1 MNHCIV
7 TGNLGN
13 DPKSFFTPD
22 GYPIASFDI
31 AIRSGKDKTCW
42 IKIATF
48 DKVAELAMKHLHKG
62 ARVGVAGRLDQNK
75 WTGEDNLPKM
85 TYRIIANQ
93 IEFIKTDGRGF
104 EKDQQ
109 PEDASAQ
116 HDPDVPF

>member
-7 TGNLGN
+7 TGNVGN

-31 AIRSGKDKTCW
+31 AIRSGKDKTSW

-48 DKVAELAMKHLHKG
+48 DKLAELAMKHLHKG
-62 ARVGVAGRLDQNK
+62 ARIGVVGRLDQNK
-75 WTGEDNLPKM
+75 WTGDDGQQRSSFRLL
-85 TYRIIANQ
+85 ANQ

-104 EKDQQ
+104 DQSQ
-109 PEDASAQ
+109 QSEDVSAPP
-116 HDPDVPF
+116 DNDVPF